1 MFGRSWHSSCKC
13 YGMNMEMVMPPKGNS
28 KPWNT
33 PDFEVRFREAMGR
46 SMTRQEREFFGLKEE
61 DDEEQASLNDSS
73 DRAQFAWQ
81 ALRRISALL
90 G

>member
-1 MFGRSWHSSCKC
+1 
-13 YGMNMEMVMPPKGNS
+13 MNTEMVMAPKGTP

-46 SMTRQEREFFGLKEE
+46 NMTHQEREFFGLSEE
-61 DDEEQASLNDSS
+61 DAEDQTSTHDTS

>member
-1 MFGRSWHSSCKC
+1 
-13 YGMNMEMVMPPKGNS
+13 MPPKGNQ

-46 SMTRQEREFFGLKEE
+46 NMTPQEREFFGIPE
-61 DDEEQASLNDSS
+61 DAEEQASTDTS

>member
-1 MFGRSWHSSCKC
+1 
-13 YGMNMEMVMPPKGNS
+13 MPPKGNA

-46 SMTRQEREFFGLKEE
+46 SMTHQEREFFGLPEE
-61 DDEEQASLNDSS
+61 DSEGQAATSESS

>member
-1 MFGRSWHSSCKC
+1 
-13 YGMNMEMVMPPKGNS
+13 MPPKGNP

-46 SMTRQEREFFGLKEE
+46 NMTRQEREFFGLSEE
-61 DDEEQASLNDSS
+61 ESEEQSAMDNS

>member
-1 MFGRSWHSSCKC
+1 
-13 YGMNMEMVMPPKGNS
+13 MNTEMLMPPKQNL

-33 PDFEVRFREAMGR
+33 PDFEFRFREAMGR
-46 SMTRQEREFFGLKEE
+46 NMTRQEREFFGLTEE
-61 DDEEQASLNDSS
+61 EAEEQASTDTS

>member
-1 MFGRSWHSSCKC
+1 
-13 YGMNMEMVMPPKGNS
+13 MPPKGNP

-46 SMTRQEREFFGLKEE
+46 NMTRQEREFFGIPEE
-61 DDEEQASLNDSS
+61 VAEEQTSNDVS

>member
-1 MFGRSWHSSCKC
+1 MATDSR
-13 YGMNMEMVMPPKGNS
+13 

-46 SMTRQEREFFGLKEE
+46 EMTQKEREFFGI
-61 DDEEQASLNDSS
+61 EEQDPGTSRSENEANGNN
-73 DRAQFAWQ
+73 AKFAWQ
-81 ALRRISALL
+81 ALRRISALI

>member
-1 MFGRSWHSSCKC
+1 
-13 YGMNMEMVMPPKGNS
+13 MPPKGNQ

-46 SMTRQEREFFGLKEE
+46 NMTRQEREFFGLAE
-61 DDEEQASLNDSS
+61 DDAEEQASTNDTS

>member
-1 MFGRSWHSSCKC
+1 MSFRGGNRVANGD
-13 YGMNMEMVMPPKGNS
+13 GMNTEIVMPPKGNP

-46 SMTRQEREFFGLKEE
+46 NMTRQEREFFGLSEE
-61 DDEEQASLNDSS
+61 EPEEQSSIDSS

>member
-1 MFGRSWHSSCKC
+1 
-13 YGMNMEMVMPPKGNS
+13 MPPKGNA

-46 SMTRQEREFFGLKEE
+46 NMTRQEREFFGLAEE
-61 DDEEQASLNDSS
+61 DAEEQMPNDVS

>member
-1 MFGRSWHSSCKC
+1 
-13 YGMNMEMVMPPKGNS
+13 MPPKGNP

-46 SMTRQEREFFGLKEE
+46 NMTRQERAFFGIAE
-61 DDEEQASLNDSS
+61 DEAEVQASDDIS

-81 ALRRISALL
+81 ALRRISGLL

>member
-1 MFGRSWHSSCKC
+1 
-13 YGMNMEMVMPPKGNS
+13 MPPKGNA

-46 SMTRQEREFFGLKEE
+46 NMTRQEREFFGIPEE
-61 DDEEQASLNDSS
+61 DAEEQALNDIS

>member
-1 MFGRSWHSSCKC
+1 
-13 YGMNMEMVMPPKGNS
+13 MEMVMAPKGNS

-46 SMTRQEREFFGLKEE
+46 NMTRQEREFFGLPEPE
-61 DDEEQASLNDSS
+61 IEEQSALDDSA

>member
-1 MFGRSWHSSCKC
+1 
-13 YGMNMEMVMPPKGNS
+13 MNMETVMPPKGNP

-46 SMTRQEREFFGLKEE
+46 NMTRQEKEFFGLPE
-61 DDEEQASLNDSS
+61 DDAEEQAATNDSS

>member
-1 MFGRSWHSSCKC
+1 
-13 YGMNMEMVMPPKGNS
+13 MPPKGNS

-46 SMTRQEREFFGLKEE
+46 NMTRQEREFFGLSQEE
-61 DDEEQASLNDSS
+61 VEDRTAPDDTA

>member
-1 MFGRSWHSSCKC
+1 
-13 YGMNMEMVMPPKGNS
+13 MPPKGNP

-46 SMTRQEREFFGLKEE
+46 NMTRQEREFFGLASE
-61 DDEEQASLNDSS
+61 DVERSDNASGNDGS

>member
-1 MFGRSWHSSCKC
+1 
-13 YGMNMEMVMPPKGNS
+13 MEMLIMAPKGNS

-46 SMTRQEREFFGLKEE
+46 NMTRQEREFFGLPQEE
-61 DDEEQASLNDSS
+61 IEEQVMPNDAA

-81 ALRRISALL
+81 ALRRISALI

>member
-1 MFGRSWHSSCKC
+1 
-13 YGMNMEMVMPPKGNS
+13 MPPKQNL

-46 SMTRQEREFFGLKEE
+46 NMTGQEREFFGIAE
-61 DDEEQASLNDSS
+61 DKAELQASNDAS

>member
-1 MFGRSWHSSCKC
+1 
-13 YGMNMEMVMPPKGNS
+13 MPPKGNP

-46 SMTRQEREFFGLKEE
+46 NMTRQEREFFGLTEE
-61 DDEEQASLNDSS
+61 NAEEPNPNDVS

>member
-1 MFGRSWHSSCKC
+1 
-13 YGMNMEMVMPPKGNS
+13 MPPKGNP

-46 SMTRQEREFFGLKEE
+46 SMTRQEREFFGLKDEGEE
-61 DDEEQASLNDSS
+61 DQASSNENS